1 MADSIALSKY
11 TTALLEQFKKIKA
24 PTAPDDL
31 SKISVSQTVTF
42 FALAYERIRNAVEY
56 RDAHLIRR
64 AAIERIL
71 RRRMSMNPTGT
82 NEGENIIRELLWARY
97 FPNESLGVVHSQQIQ
112 AIIDVYK
119 KILDQLLV
127 GQQTANRI
135 YIRQFL
141 VHMMSSEI
149 EETLQPQEAK
159 QHALFTF
166 FMFQVLKKKIKIE
179 KVTEEEKNAS
189 FFVAIEKGFN
199 QSDTAYLRYHLF
211 TLSEKPLS
219 QQTAQQIEKLIPKL
233 TNLFH
238 KIDSIINNPNTDRLR
253 RFVNFHKPPFL
264 ILAEL
269 VKRRGLEAS
278 EILRN
283 SELLYS
289 DVEQIC
295 REKYGA
301 THTRLQTL
309 ALKAIVYI
317 FITKMILAIILE
329 YPISML
335 IYGEVN
341 YASLTINTLIPPFLM
356 FLIATF
362 TKIPDAKNTK
372 RIYQRIVEIL
382 DSNNEFETTISLVTK
397 ENKVQNPSRIFA
409 FTIFYSIT
417 FFITF
422 GLINVLLSLFGFN
435 VISKL
440 LFMFFVSVVTFFAY
454 RIRQTAK
461 LYQLPEGEAVFR
473 PFTDFFLMPI
483 LSVGKF
489 LSRSLSHLNFITFIF
504 DFIIE
509 APFKMIIEVVEE
521 WISFVRQ
528 KRDEIV

>member
-11 TTALLEQFKKIKA
+11 TSALLDQFKKIKA
-24 PTAPDDL
+24 PVPPDDL

-42 FALAYERIRNAVEY
+42 FALAYERLRNAVEY

-71 RRRMSMNPTGT
+71 RRRMSMNPKGT

-97 FPNESLGVVHSQQIQ
+97 FPNESLGAPHAVQVQH
-112 AIIDVYK
+112 IIDIYK
-119 KILDQLLV
+119 NILDQLLV
-127 GQQTANRI
+127 GQQTSERI
-135 YIRQFL
+135 FIRNFL

-149 EETLQPQEAK
+149 EEILQPVEAK

-179 KVTEEEKNAS
+179 KTSDEEKNAS

-199 QSDTAYLRYHLF
+199 QSDMAYLRYHLF

-219 QQTAQQIEKLIPKL
+219 QQSPQELEKLIPKL
-233 TNLFH
+233 STLFH

-269 VKRRGLEAS
+269 IKRRGEEAKM
-278 EILRN
+278 ILTN
-283 SELLYS
+283 PELLWN

-301 THTRLQTL
+301 TQSRLRTL

-317 FITKMILAIILE
+317 FITKMLLALILE
-329 YPISML
+329 YPVSLL
-335 IYGEVN
+335 IYGEVD
-341 YASLTINTLIPPFLM
+341 YISLAINTIIPPLLM
-356 FLIATF
+356 FLIASF

-372 RIYQRIVEIL
+372 RIYQRIIEIL
-382 DSNNEFETTISLVTK
+382 DSNNEFETTLSLITK
-397 ENKVQNPSRIFA
+397 QNKVQNPSRIFA

-422 GLINVLLSLFGFN
+422 GLINAVLSIFGFN
-435 VISKL
+435 AISKL

-473 PFTDFFLMPI
+473 PFTDFFFMPI

-489 LSRSLSHLNFITFIF
+489 LSRSLSHLNFITFVF

-509 APFKMIIEVVEE
+509 APFKMIIEVIEE